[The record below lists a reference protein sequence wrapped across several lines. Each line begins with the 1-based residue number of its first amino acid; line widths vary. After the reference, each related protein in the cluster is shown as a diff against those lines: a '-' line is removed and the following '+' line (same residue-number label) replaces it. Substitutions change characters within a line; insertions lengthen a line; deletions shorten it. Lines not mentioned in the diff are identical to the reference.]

1 MATREINSRSR
12 FPRMPTRVLAD
23 LFGRLAIAVGAG
35 IDLRRAWATE
45 IERLPGRW
53 RPGMEEVARGL
64 AGGDGLAASL
74 RAAGGAFPAVV
85 SSIVEVGDRTGRE
98 PEVFRSLATALAES
112 DRAARQLRAALV
124 KPAIQLLA
132 AAAAVGVLIVV
143 SGSIGDIGGRP
154 VDILGLGLKG
164 KAGLVRYLA
173 MLAVLLGIALA
184 AVPLAARSWRDRGIV
199 RRLAAW
205 LPGIGP
211 ALVAGEAAAW
221 CRAAAMAGHA
231 GLDAG
236 RLVELAAGAA
246 PGLRIS
252 AAEIESRL
260 RAGDTLDA
268 ALAASGRLPNR
279 VIEAVG
285 VGELTGTTPETLDRL
300 APRLED
306 EARAGL
312 AAAVTMAGWAVWA
325 AVALL
330 IALVVVR
337 FFSFYAGLIGDIA
350 NGR

>member
-1 MATREINSRSR
+1 MLRT
-12 FPRMPTRVLAD
+12 PRMPTRVLAE
-23 LFGRLAIAVGAG
+23 LFGRLAIALGAG
-35 IDLRRAWATE
+35 IDLRRAWASE
-45 IERLPGRW
+45 AERVPGRW
-53 RPGMEEVARGL
+53 RPVMEAVARGL

-74 RAAGGAFPAVV
+74 RAAAGAFPPLVCSVA
-85 SSIVEVGDRTGRE
+85 EVGDRTGRE
-98 PEVFRSLATALAES
+98 PEILRDLAASLTES
-112 DRAARQLRAALV
+112 DRAARQLRGALL
-124 KPAIQLLA
+124 KPALQLLA

-143 SGSIGDIGGRP
+143 SGSSGDLDGRP

-164 KAGLVRYLA
+164 MPGLVRYLA
-173 MLAVLLGIALA
+173 ILALLLGGACIAIPFL
-184 AVPLAARSWRDRGIV
+184 ARSWRDRGIV
-199 RRLAAW
+199 RRLATW
-205 LPGIGP
+205 LPGLGP

-260 RAGDTLDA
+260 RAGATLDA
-268 ALAASGRLPNR
+268 ALAAGGRLPPR

-285 VGELTGTTPETLDRL
+285 VGELTGTTPETLERL
-300 APRLED
+300 APQLDD

-312 AAAVTMAGWAVWA
+312 AAAVTLAGWAVWG

-337 FFSFYAGLIGDIA
+337 FFSFYAGLIEA
-350 NGR
+350 AGRPL

>member
-1 MATREINSRSR
+1 MIRTT
-12 FPRMPTRVLAD
+12 RMPTRLLAE
-23 LFGRLAIAVGAG
+23 LFGRLAIALGAG
-35 IDLRRAWATE
+35 IDLRRAWAAET
-45 IERLPGRW
+45 ERLPGRW
-53 RPGMEEVARGL
+53 RPAMEHVARGI

-85 SSIVEVGDRTGRE
+85 CSMVEVGDRTGRE
-98 PEVFRSLATALAES
+98 PEVFRNLAAALADS

-124 KPAIQLLA
+124 KPSLQLLA
-132 AAAAVGVLIVV
+132 AAAAVGVLIVA
-143 SGSIGDIGGRP
+143 SGSMGDLDGRP
-154 VDILGLGLKG
+154 IDILGLGLKG
-164 KAGLVRYLA
+164 TAGLVRYLA
-173 MLAVLLGIALA
+173 LIAVLLGLALA
-184 AVPLAARSWRDRGIV
+184 VLPLAVRSWRDRGIV

-268 ALAASGRLPNR
+268 ALAASGRLPKR

-285 VGELTGTTPETLDRL
+285 VGERTGTTPETLDRL
-300 APRLED
+300 APGLED

-312 AAAVTMAGWAVWA
+312 AAAVTLAGWAVWA

-337 FFSFYAGLIGDIA
+337 FFSIYAGLIGGIA

>member
-1 MATREINSRSR
+1 MNQEISSIPRFRPMQTRL
-12 FPRMPTRVLAD
+12 LAE
-23 LFGRLAIAVGAG
+23 LFGRLAIALGAG
-35 IDLRRAWATE
+35 IDLRRAWAAET
-45 IERLPGRW
+45 ERLPGRW
-53 RPGMEEVARGL
+53 RPAMEKVARGL
-64 AGGDGLAASL
+64 AAGDGLAASL
-74 RAAGGAFPAVV
+74 RAAVGVFPAVV
-85 SSIVEVGDRTGRE
+85 CSMVEVGDLTGRE
-98 PEVFRSLATALAES
+98 PEVFRTLAATLSES

-132 AAAAVGVLIVV
+132 AAAAVGVLVV
-143 SGSIGDIGGRP
+143 ASGSIGDLDGRP

-164 KAGLVRYLA
+164 TAGLVRYLTL
-173 MLAVLLGIALA
+173 LAVLFGLVLTGL
-184 AVPLAARSWRDRGIV
+184 PLAVRSWRDRGIV

-211 ALVAGEAAAW
+211 ALVAAEAAAW

-246 PGLRIS
+246 PGLRIP

-260 RAGDTLDA
+260 RDGDTLDA
-268 ALAASGRLPNR
+268 AIAASGRLPRR

-300 APRLED
+300 VPQLED
-306 EARAGL
+306 EARTGL
-312 AAAVTMAGWAVWA
+312 AAAVTLAGWAVWA

-337 FFSFYAGLIGDIA
+337 FFSFYAGFIGDIA

>member
-1 MATREINSRSR
+1 MIRTA
-12 FPRMPTRVLAD
+12 RMPTRVLSE
-23 LFGRLAIAVGAG
+23 LFGRLAIALGAG
-35 IDLRRAWATE
+35 IDLRRAWAAET
-45 IERLPGRW
+45 ERLPGRW
-53 RPGMEEVARGL
+53 RPAMERVARGI

-85 SSIVEVGDRTGRE
+85 CSMVEVGDRTGRE
-98 PEVFRSLATALAES
+98 PEVFRNLATTLAES
-112 DRAARQLRAALV
+112 DRAARQLRSALV
-124 KPAIQLLA
+124 KPSLQLLA

-143 SGSIGDIGGRP
+143 SGSIGEVDGRP

-164 KAGLVRYLA
+164 MAGLVRYLT
-173 MLAVLLGIALA
+173 LLGLLLGLALA
-184 AVPLAARSWRDRGIV
+184 GLPLAMRSWRDRGIV

-221 CRAAAMAGHA
+221 CRTAAMAGHA

-236 RLVELAAGAA
+236 RLVELAAGAS

-260 RAGDTLDA
+260 RAGDSLDA
-268 ALAASGRLPNR
+268 ALAASGRLPKR

-300 APRLED
+300 APQLED

-312 AAAVTMAGWAVWA
+312 AAAVTLAGWAVWA

-337 FFSFYAGLIGDIA
+337 FFSFYAGLIRDIA
-350 NGR
+350 GGS

>member
-1 MATREINSRSR
+1 MVTVAISSRSR

-35 IDLRRAWATE
+35 IDLRRAWTAET
-45 IERLPGRW
+45 ERLPGRW
-53 RPGMEEVARGL
+53 RPAMEKVAQSL
-64 AGGDGLAASL
+64 SAGDGLAASL
-74 RAAGGAFPAVV
+74 RAAAGAFPAVV
-85 SSIVEVGDRTGRE
+85 CSIVEVGDRTGRE
-98 PEVFRSLATALAES
+98 PEVFRSLATTLSES

-124 KPAIQLLA
+124 KPTIQLLA
-132 AAAAVGVLIVV
+132 AAAAVGVLIVA
-143 SGSIGDIGGRP
+143 SGSIGDLDGRP

-164 KAGLVRYLA
+164 AAGLVRYLTL
-173 MLAVLLGIALA
+173 LAVLLGITLA

-211 ALVAGEAAAW
+211 ALVAAEAAAW

-268 ALAASGRLPNR
+268 ALAASGRLPKR

-300 APRLED
+300 VPQLED

-312 AAAVTMAGWAVWA
+312 AAAVTLAGWAAWA
-325 AVALL
+325 TVALL
-330 IALVVVR
+330 VALVVVR
-337 FFSFYAGLIGDIA
+337 FFSFYAGLIGDIGK
-350 NGR
+350 GR